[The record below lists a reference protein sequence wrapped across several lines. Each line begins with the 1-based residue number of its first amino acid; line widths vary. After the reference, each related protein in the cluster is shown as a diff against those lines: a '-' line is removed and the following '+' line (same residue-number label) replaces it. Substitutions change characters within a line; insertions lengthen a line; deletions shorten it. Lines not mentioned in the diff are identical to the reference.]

1 MLNCIKN
8 SFNSFS
14 LLTFLLLMVI
24 KNNVYAAVDM
34 TYMSG
39 RLNTSTYYHVEQRD
53 LWKNENV
60 YCIDPNRIVY
70 EGDYKVYKSYE
81 VDSKRGIYAA
91 NERQGIQAWILS
103 MMVCLDILDMTWQQ
117 VHMNNI

>member
-1 MLNCIKN
+1 MRNKEYVKLYKKIALIV
-8 SFNSFS
+8 FS

-81 VDSKRGIYAA
+81 VDSKRGKTR
-91 NERQGIQAWILS
+91 NTS
-103 MMVCLDILDMTWQQ
+103 MDI
-117 VHMNNI
+117 VK